1 MKKNSLKK
9 RFDEISDLID
19 SKVKEFVENP
29 FKVGDIV
36 CLKSGGKPMTVA
48 SLGNQKLVKT
58 IEDLSP
64 ILCWYSTESGPKKE
78 WIDVI
83 VLRKY

>member
-29 FKVGDIV
+29 FKSSMVSPTSV
-36 CLKSGGKPMTVA
+36 PVMNAPLSLSTCLDYRDWETDRKSV
-48 SLGNQKLVKT
+48 V
-58 IEDLSP
+58 
-64 ILCWYSTESGPKKE
+64 
-78 WIDVI
+78 
-83 VLRKY
+83 